1 MIFQRRTVHILTIA
15 LGMLFTNALR
25 ADQILLKNGDRV
37 SGTIESLQDG
47 KITLHSDYAGTLN
60 IDWHSVEGIKS
71 DSPITLILENGDRV
85 TGVANYSAGEI
96 QLESSTLGTLSF
108 PVSSIKQAGRGELPE
123 GSARYQAAQEKI
135 QSISGELETT
145 QQQLAD
151 TEKQLLSATEI
162 SNLWSGNIALQ
173 GSVRL
178 GNRDELDANFSAEAK
193 RDTKNEVLTLR
204 ANAAYGETENVVDK
218 TELRGQLNQRVFFTD
233 TYYVFGDILLE
244 HDRFESIDFRMDGTA
259 GAGYEWFN
267 TDRGQLLTDLGLGLT
282 YEVDDFGNS
291 TTEPSARIGLEYNQ
305 TIFEESQ
312 FTQLI
317 TLYPSLGN
325 IGDFRLIT
333 QSDLSTPIS
342 DSLSW
347 LISIINEYD
356 NDPPRANIKKND
368 LSVRTGIQYNF

>member
-1 MIFQRRTVHILTIA
+1 MIFQPKIVHLLTVA
-15 LGMLFTNALR
+15 LGMLFTNGLQ
-25 ADQILLKNGDRV
+25 ADQIYLKNGDRL
-37 SGTIESLQDG
+37 SGTIQALQDG
-47 KITLHSDYAGTLN
+47 ILTVHSEYAGDLN
-60 IDWHSVEGIKS
+60 INWQSVEGLS
-71 DSPITLILENGDRV
+71 TDSPITLILQNGDRI
-85 TGVANYSAGEI
+85 TGSADYSDGKI
-96 QLESSTLGTLSF
+96 QLQSSTLGTISF
-108 PVSSIKQAGRGELPE
+108 PASSITQVGRGDLPE
-123 GSARYQAAQEKI
+123 DSARYQAAQDSI
-135 QSISGELETT
+135 QSISSELETT
-145 QQQLAD
+145 QKQLVE
-151 TEKQLLSATEI
+151 TEQQLLSATEI
-162 SNLWSGNIALQ
+162 SKLWSGKVALQ

-193 RDTKNEVLTLR
+193 RSTKNEVLTMR

-233 TYYVFGDILLE
+233 TYYVFGDVLLE
-244 HDRFESIDFRMDGTA
+244 HDRFESIDFRMDGTV

-267 TDRGQLLTDLGLGLT
+267 TDRGQLLTDLGVGLT
-282 YEVDDFGNS
+282 YEVDDFGDS
-291 TTEPSARIGLEYNQ
+291 TTEPSARFGLEYNQ

-312 FTQLI
+312 FTQLV

-325 IGDFRLIT
+325 LGDFRLIT

-368 LSVRTGIQYNF
+368 LSIRTGVQYNF